1 MELDNMNKIELT
13 PTKDIKYSSR
23 ADIFKQKKEIMFSFI
38 SPILFALLM
47 GLKSEVV
54 QSLNGL
60 DNIRLRELARN
71 YREGDGDCGICFEY
85 SIHSAIRKNDPI
97 IMQRINEALN
107 KCGISGKNTTSILL
121 GFEKNRVLQI
131 NDELLSNLT
140 ESSTLIADAFGNRI
154 DLLEHIFNISNA
166 FRNPNSRRYLPD
178 VINGLWKADLL
189 LGNKEEDLWA
199 AVSVK
204 INPLSLVYANGI
216 AIGIIPSRWNR
227 IISIKTKG
235 KMIVCPLIY
244 DNGFMEY
251 FYATWRTVKSFLK
264 NDAHIPNERLLPY
277 VEQLQIAQV
286 LESKRDTPVMEIVDD
301 IFTKLA
307 HKNIILPEKEPIITT
322 DIFDTNPIE
331 NTNRSII
338 VPEIIIRNNTL

>member
-1 MELDNMNKIELT
+1 MNKIEIT
-13 PTKDIKYSSR
+13 PTEDIKHSSR
-23 ADIFKQKKEIMFSFI
+23 SDMQKQRGEIILSFI

-54 QSLNGL
+54 QSLNGF
-60 DNIRLRELARN
+60 DKIRLRELARN

-85 SIHSAIRKNDPI
+85 SIHSAIRKNDPL

-107 KCGISGKNTTSILL
+107 KCGISGNNTTSILL

-140 ESSTLIADAFGNRI
+140 DTSILVTDAFGNKI
-154 DLLEHIFNISNA
+154 NLLEHISRICTA
-166 FRNPNSRRYLPD
+166 FRNSNSRRYLPN

-189 LGNKEEDLWA
+189 LGNKDEDLWA

-204 INPLSLVYANGI
+204 INPLALVHANGI

-227 IISIKTKG
+227 FVTVKTKG
-235 KMIVCPLIY
+235 KMVVCPLIY
-244 DNGFMEY
+244 DNGFMQY
-251 FYATWRTVKSFLK
+251 FYAAWNTVRCFFYA
-264 NDAHIPNERLLPY
+264 DARVPHEHCLY
-277 VEQLQIAQV
+277 CKEQLQIAEF
-286 LESKRDTPVMEIVDD
+286 LASKRDTPVLELVDE
-301 IFTKLA
+301 IFTQLT
-307 HKNIILPEKEPIITT
+307 HKTIIRPKEKSIITT
-322 DIFDTNPIE
+322 DIFDTSNIQ

-338 VPEIIIRNNTL
+338 VPDILLPDNTL

>member
-1 MELDNMNKIELT
+1 MNKIELT
-13 PTKDIKYSSR
+13 PTEEIKHSSR
-23 ADIFKQKKEIMFSFI
+23 ADLIQQKKKIMFSFI

-60 DNIRLRELARN
+60 DKIRLRELARN

-107 KCGISGKNTTSILL
+107 KCGISGKDTTSILL

-140 ESSTLIADAFGNRI
+140 ECSTLVTDALGNRI
-154 DLLEHIFNISNA
+154 NLLEHIFRISKA
-166 FRNPNSRRYLPD
+166 FRNANSRRYLPN

-204 INPLSLVYANGI
+204 INPLALVHANGI

-227 IISIKTKG
+227 LISVKTKS
-235 KMIVCPLIY
+235 KMVVCPLIY
-244 DNGFMEY
+244 DNGFMQY
-251 FYATWRTVKSFLK
+251 FYATWNTVRCFFYA
-264 NDAHIPNERLLPY
+264 DARVPHEHCLY
-277 VEQLQIAQV
+277 CKEQLQIAEY
-286 LESKRDTPVMEIVDD
+286 LASKRDSPVLELVDD
-301 IFTKLA
+301 IFTKLT
-307 HKNIILPEKEPIITT
+307 HKTIILPKEKSIITT
-322 DIFDTNPIE
+322 DILDTKDIQ

-338 VPEIIIRNNTL
+338 VPDILIPD